1 MDLLGDSDAEE
12 EEKGPVEINT
22 DNSYATSYDTWRQKE
37 HIQKLKDKYG
47 ENYEEEDEEESDE
60 SSDDSEAEEL
70 DDEMEKDFFST
81 LASLKKKDPKIY
93 DGETV
98 FFKERA
104 TEVAEK
110 EKVPNEK
117 KVTLKDL
124 ETHVMLKKGG
134 HFDEIE
140 DKALKYGKDM
150 SYNEEMKSIKDSF
163 KNALNPED
171 DEEEEVL
178 EKKVKSTVETQKEE
192 VEYKSWLAG
201 QKSSIS
207 DHEIEDKMSGL
218 RDFWNK
224 ENLDEGEKFLKD
236 FLLNKRFLDKE
247 DAGEDDDGDAY
258 DNVAH
263 DSDDGL
269 SEDEANVEKMEEFE
283 HKFNFRFEEPDEDF
297 IKRYPRTIKG
307 TMRKEE
313 DKRSKKRKEVEER
326 KKREKQ
332 QKKEEIKMLKNAK
345 KKEIMAKLEKL
356 KKITGNDDMELN
368 DDDIEGD
375 FDPEKYDAKMKEVFD
390 NYDDAGGA
398 DLEKPTFSDLE
409 DEDYDEDYEAEDWDN
424 WTGAGNADEE
434 GTGGEG
440 AEHCEDED
448 FNMDCDYDANLAMQ
462 KDIVESTKGRK
473 KGRRKSK
480 FAEALE
486 SSQPKP
492 AFDPKDE
499 KTFEEYVEEYY
510 KLDCEDIIDDV
521 HCRFQYRSVPVNNFG
536 LTTEEILASE
546 DRELNAWA
554 SLRKTCM
561 YRREEEEKKDFHVYK
576 NRAKDERLKKKLLP
590 TLYKEEVE
598 EAKIEDVGE
607 KTEDTKLSTGKKKR
621 KLVTPGVGDGASLKR
636 SKLGESDSSIS
647 STLDVNPSGDAPVV
661 SVSQNQGEE
670 TNPKKKKKKKSKK
683 NKGGSQ
689 GAAIQTNGM
698 ASLFAKTTQ
707 NSSSKAGSSSH
718 KASKSFKDQMVIK
731 SKQKKPDDGVGL
743 SNERLKAYGVNPNKF
758 KRDKRKEIFKKGV
771 KEKD

>member
-1 MDLLGDSDAEE
+1 MDLLGDSDVEE
-12 EEKGPVEINT
+12 DEKQAAEINT

-47 ENYEEEDEEESDE
+47 DDYEEEDAEDSDE
-60 SSDDSEAEEL
+60 SSDDSGAEEL
-70 DDEMEKDFFST
+70 DDEMEKDFFAT

-98 FFKERA
+98 FFKDRG
-104 TEVAEK
+104 TGGTEK

-140 DKALKYGKDM
+140 DKALKFGKDM

-163 KNALNPED
+163 KSALNHED
-171 DEEEEVL
+171 DEDEEVL

-224 ENLDEGEKFLKD
+224 DNLDEGEKFLKD
-236 FLLNKRFLDKE
+236 FLLNKRFLDTE
-247 DAGEDDDGDAY
+247 NDGDDDGDAH
-258 DNVAH
+258 DNVVH

-283 HKFNFRFEEPDEDF
+283 HKFNFRFEEPDEEF

-313 DKRSKKRKEVEER
+313 DKRAKKRKEVEER

-356 KKITGNDDMELN
+356 KKITGNDDMELD

-375 FDPEKYDAKMKEVFD
+375 FDPEKYDAKMREVFN
-390 NYDDAGGA
+390 NYDDDKNA

-409 DEDYDEDYEAEDWDN
+409 DEDYDEDYDAEDWDN
-424 WTGAGNADEE
+424 WTGTDNAANGED
-434 GTGGEG
+434 GRGG
-440 AEHCEDED
+440 EHCEDED

-462 KDIVESTKGRK
+462 KEIVESTKGRK

-486 SSQPKP
+486 SSQAKP
-492 AFDPKDE
+492 VFDPKDE

-521 HCRFQYRSVPVNNFG
+521 HCRYHP
-536 LTTEEILASE
+536 
-546 DRELNAWA
+546 
-554 SLRKTCM
+554 
-561 YRREEEEKKDFHVYK
+561 
-576 NRAKDERLKKKLLP
+576 ER
-590 TLYKEEVE
+590 
-598 EAKIEDVGE
+598 
-607 KTEDTKLSTGKKKR
+607 
-621 KLVTPGVGDGASLKR
+621 
-636 SKLGESDSSIS
+636 IS
-647 STLDVNPSGDAPVV
+647 STHM
-661 SVSQNQGEE
+661 
-670 TNPKKKKKKKSKK
+670 K
-683 NKGGSQ
+683 NLLLLMQ
-689 GAAIQTNGM
+689 IY
-698 ASLFAKTTQ
+698 
-707 NSSSKAGSSSH
+707 
-718 KASKSFKDQMVIK
+718 
-731 SKQKKPDDGVGL
+731 
-743 SNERLKAYGVNPNKF
+743 RC
-758 KRDKRKEIFKKGV
+758 
-771 KEKD
+771 